1 MGELETG
8 VVENRRFNFFEALV
22 GVIVRPATAMRRIA
36 AARPWPFALG
46 LAVVIALVAG
56 LANLQSPW
64 NQVAPAPDPA
74 GVLPPEYDQAMAFLQ
89 SPWLVVFNALL
100 CSPALLAVGAGI
112 LFLIGGLLGGRG
124 HYSALF
130 STQAFSSVPSLLL
143 TPIVALLNLSGAV
156 VAAVLTIPLSIGVG
170 IWVIVLQVLGIR
182 ESLSLSTGRAIATV
196 LIPIALLF
204 GLACA
209 LIAVLIAVA
218 LPTMSTSP

>member
-1 MGELETG
+1 MGELE
-8 VVENRRFNFFEALV
+8 VHMIEDRRFNFFEALV
-22 GVIVRPATAMRRIA
+22 GVIVRPVTAMRRIA
-36 AARPWPFALG
+36 AARPWPFALA
-46 LAVVIALVAG
+46 LAMVIALVAG
-56 LANLQSPW
+56 FANLQSPW
-64 NQVAPAPDPA
+64 NQMAAPPDPE
-74 GVLPPEYDQAMAFLQ
+74 GVLPPEYDQAMAFFQ

-112 LFLIGGLLGGRG
+112 LFLIGRLLGGQG

-143 TPIVALLNLSGAV
+143 TPVVALLNLTGAA
-156 VAAVLTIPLSIGVG
+156 VALVLTIPLSIGVG

-204 GLACA
+204 GVVCA

-218 LPTMSTSP
+218 LPAMSTSP